1 MSIQQQLFELCHKS
15 FKVPLDKIN
24 LDSSFVDDLG
34 LDSLDLV
41 EFALSVE
48 DEFNINVPDKEISDI
63 RTIGDVVKLIEKHQ

>member
-15 FKVPLDKIN
+15 FKVPMEQITL
-24 LDSSFVDDLG
+24 SASFEDDLG

-48 DEFNINVPDKEISDI
+48 DEFKINVPDKEISNI